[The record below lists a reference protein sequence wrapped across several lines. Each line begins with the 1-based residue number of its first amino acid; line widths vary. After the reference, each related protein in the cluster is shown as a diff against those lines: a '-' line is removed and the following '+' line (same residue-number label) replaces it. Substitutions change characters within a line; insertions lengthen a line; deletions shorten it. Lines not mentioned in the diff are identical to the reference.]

1 MRRSLVLVGNEAFTT
16 NPQRQRGR
24 MCRRLPFSATPVL
37 ADEAVEKLVEH
48 DFIVLELH

>member
-1 MRRSLVLVGNEAFTT
+1 MRELVSRVLLLARPGVSLSPL
-16 NPQRQRGR
+16 
-24 MCRRLPFSATPVL
+24 SATLAL